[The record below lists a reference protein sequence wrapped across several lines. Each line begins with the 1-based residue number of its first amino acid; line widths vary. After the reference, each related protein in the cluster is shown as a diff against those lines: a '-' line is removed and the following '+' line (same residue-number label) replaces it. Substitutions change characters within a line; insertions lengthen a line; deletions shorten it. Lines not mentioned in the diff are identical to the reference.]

1 MANALL
7 SKMKVGGVIYDLK
20 DAAARTE
27 LDTLVGTHAVEALGT
42 AAWEAVASEVKA
54 GGTGLPNVAA
64 VKAYVDSMIETIPE
78 FDVVVV
84 ADGEDLPV
92 ASADTFH
99 KIYLKKASEDGVAA
113 SENVY
118 AEYIT
123 IRSGS
128 EGAYTY
134 SWEKVGDTAI
144 DISGKV
150 DKTQKIA
157 GIALSGDIT
166 VAQLQAALDLKA
178 LAYKDS
184 AVGTIASQTV
194 KNVKA
199 TGNSDG
205 ELTGALDYDSTAIAS
220 TGSFTPAGTVA
231 GTVKATGTVASE
243 ASFASADATLT
254 TEDYT
259 PAGTVAVT
267 PTTALIKQVKSVG
280 TAASFTEGKFTAA
293 TLTKADD
300 TFAKTGLVAAMDTID
315 TEMLVFSDADTA
327 QASLISAFDG
337 GSKAADVFTPNTVAT
352 TEDATVMT
360 GASAAFTGTKAED
373 LKVTGASYQKVSA
386 VTSTFS
392 GNAAG
397 DSISATFSGT
407 AGDVNVSGNYDKA
420 NLGSVAFSGKAIEL
434 AVGDIVVPSQ
444 EVTVE

>member
-42 AAWEAVASEVKA
+42 AAWEAVAAKVAADTNGVPS
-54 GGTGLPNVAA
+54 VAA
-64 VKAYVDSMIETIPE
+64 VKAYVDSAVEAIPE
-78 FDVVVV
+78 FDVVVI
-84 ADGEDLPV
+84 ADGGSLPTAGED
-92 ASADTFH
+92 TWH
-99 KIYLKKASEDGVAA
+99 KIYLMKASGSATQ
-113 SENVY
+113 NVY
-118 AEYIT
+118 KEYIT
-123 IRSGS
+123 VKDA
-128 EGAYTY
+128 EGNY
-134 SWEKVGDTAI
+134 SWEMIGDTAV
-144 DISGKV
+144 DISSKV
-150 DKTQKIA
+150 DKTAEIA
-157 GIALSGDIT
+157 GVAINTGISKDALIT
-166 VAQLQAALDLKA
+166 ALGLKA
-178 LAYKDS
+178 LAFKDS
-184 AVGTIASQTV
+184 AKGTVASQTV

-205 ELTGALDYDSTAIAS
+205 ELTGALDYDITAVAS
-220 TGSFTPAGTVA
+220 TGSFTPEGTVA

-243 ASFASADATLT
+243 ASFAAADATLT

-267 PTTALIKQVKSVG
+267 PTTTTIKQVKSVG

-300 TFAKTGLVAAMDTID
+300 TFAKTGLVAAMDAED
-315 TEMLVFSDADTA
+315 TEMLVFSDADTGS
-327 QASLISAFDG
+327 ASLISAFDG
-337 GSKAADVFTPNTVAT
+337 GSKAADSFTPNTVAT

-360 GASAAFTGTKAED
+360 AASAAFTGTKAED

-392 GNAAG
+392 GNATG
-397 DSISATFSGT
+397 DTISATFSGT
-407 AGDVNVSGNYDKA
+407 AGSVSVSGNYDKA